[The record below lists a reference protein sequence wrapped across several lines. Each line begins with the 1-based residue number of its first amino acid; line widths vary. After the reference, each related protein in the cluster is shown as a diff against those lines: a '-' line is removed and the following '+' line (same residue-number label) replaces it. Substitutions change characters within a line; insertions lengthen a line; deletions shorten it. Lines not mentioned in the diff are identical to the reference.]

1 MQTAAVAD
9 LVQRTSIRGL
19 SLVLD
24 PDAFLE
30 ALRRVAPRVDF
41 RAGQISYVNMR
52 LPAHASVPPYCRVG
66 YRLDVAGEGLDLD
79 VRAGKP
85 EDVPRWRA
93 ARLAQEIPGPLGF
106 GRLVLE
112 DSAVLVHVFPNDPK
126 LKAVRHLTDA
136 GELVRML
143 PELCPT
149 RPDLWQAEL
158 RAMRYRPER
167 RFVAELR
174 GAAGGRALLKC
185 CTRGAYARSKH
196 NATAFEPHGPL
207 RIARLLGFSD
217 DRRLLVFEW
226 LEGESLFDLISAP
239 EVDRKALNVAGAA
252 LAVFHSQRPEGLA
265 SWTRESA
272 AAHLFAIAAE
282 IGFVCPGIACR
293 TDELALR
300 LQERLP
306 EVPPAEGGT
315 IHGDISARHLLVGD
329 RDAGIVDLD
338 WACYGDPADD
348 LGYLVAQV
356 ERSAV
361 RGKVPP
367 DRVER
372 VREALLE
379 GYGQKDEGAF
389 RSRIDLYTA
398 VGIFQQTRFPFR
410 SWASDWPATTEALLA
425 RAEAYLSGVSRT
437 GSRPG

>member
-1 MQTAAVAD
+1 VQTSAVAD

-66 YRLDVAGEGLDLD
+66 YRIDVGGEGLDLD

-85 EDVPRWRA
+85 EDIARWRA
-93 ARLAQEIPGPLGF
+93 ARGAAEIPGPLGF
-106 GRLVLE
+106 GRIVLE
-112 DSAVLVHVFPNDPK
+112 DSAILVHVFPNDPK
-126 LKAVRHLTDA
+126 LKAVRHLIDA
-136 GELVRML
+136 RELVRML

-158 RAMRYRPER
+158 RPMRYRPER

-196 NATAFEPHGPL
+196 NATAFEPDGPL
-207 RIARLLGFSD
+207 RIAKLLGFSD
-217 DRRLLVFEW
+217 EQRLLVFEW
-226 LEGESLFDLISAP
+226 LEGESLFDRISAP
-239 EVDRKALNVAGAA
+239 ELDRGALAVSGAA
-252 LAVFHSQRPEGLA
+252 LAVLHSQRPEGLA

-272 AAHLFAIAAE
+272 AAHLAAIAAE
-282 IGFVCPGIACR
+282 IGFVCPGLAGR
-293 TDELALR
+293 AEELSRR
-300 LQERLP
+300 LQEELP
-306 EVPPAEGGT
+306 QVPPAGGGT

-329 RDAGIVDLD
+329 QDVGIVDLD

-356 ERSAV
+356 ERTAV

-372 VREALLE
+372 VREALLA
-379 GYGQKDEGAF
+379 GYGLKDEGPF
-389 RSRIDLYTA
+389 RRRIDLYTA

-410 SWASDWPATTEALLA
+410 SWASDWPVTTEALLA
-425 RAEAYLSGVSRT
+425 RAETYASALK
-437 GSRPG
+437 